1 MICFLRI
8 FILIFQLIIQKYLT
22 SEKFYDINP
31 LNLAIWST
39 THMEKNRHFTIMIFP
54 GHTSKVRRYIIPKIF
69 IKALTYLFVGFFL
82 VSSYLI
88 YNYIDM
94 KGKVWELNSLRKEA
108 EIQRVQIQ
116 SFATGLFD
124 IKKQMEKI
132 REMDLRLK
140 HLTGSYS
147 KRGQGG
153 SPEIGERLKDLEAF
167 KREGDIN
174 KINEELNILK
184 EEATGRE
191 ISLQRLIEF
200 FEGYRNRRHSSPSLW
215 PLKGLITS
223 SFGYR
228 ESPFNGKSEFH
239 SGIDIS
245 CISGTPVLAPAD
257 GIVSYIGYNE
267 GLGRFIELDHG
278 YGITTIYG
286 HLSKTEV
293 VIGNKISRGQVIGR
307 AGSSG
312 TTTGPH
318 LHYEVRLHGAPIN
331 PFKFIL

>member
-1 MICFLRI
+1 M
-8 FILIFQLIIQKYLT
+8 
-22 SEKFYDINP
+22 
-31 LNLAIWST
+31 
-39 THMEKNRHFTIMIFP
+39 MEKDKHLTIMILP
-54 GHTSKVRRYIIPKIF
+54 TPASKVRRYTIPKIF
-69 IKALTYLFVGFFL
+69 IKGLLYLSIGIFL
-82 VSSYLI
+82 ISSYLI
-88 YNYIDM
+88 YNYIEM

-116 SFATGLFD
+116 SFAAGLID
-124 IKKQMEKI
+124 IKRQMERI
-132 REMDLRLK
+132 REMDLKLK

-147 KRGQGG
+147 RRGQGG
-153 SPEIGERLKDLEAF
+153 SLWAGERIKDMES
-167 KREGDIN
+167 N
-174 KINEELNILK
+174 KMDRDLNRINEELNILR
-184 EEATGRE
+184 EEASGRE
-191 ISLQRLIEF
+191 TSLKRLIEF
-200 FEGYRNRRHSSPSLW
+200 FEGYRYRRSSSPSLW

-223 SFGYR
+223 GFGYR

-245 CISGTPVLAPAD
+245 CNSGTPVLAPAD

-267 GLGRFIELDHG
+267 GLGRFIELEHG

-286 HLSKTEV
+286 HLSKTDV
-293 VIGNKISRGQVIGR
+293 VIGDRVSRGHVIGYT
-307 AGSSG
+307 GSSG